1 MGPGP
6 ELVGYIIDE
15 CTLIHASC
23 LEDALSHLPVTVSAA
38 IYDDDYSWAHN
49 TCEICEE
56 VLDPDV
62 EDCEDENC
70 YHCGHRPDIESALE
84 ILEQAQ
90 TDLIADHAELRIS
103 KVIGKPPGFVWDTP
117 EHEAADK
124 ILDNAQEH
132 LRNLL

>member
-1 MGPGP
+1 M
-6 ELVGYIIDE
+6 
-15 CTLIHASC
+15 
-23 LEDALSHLPVTVSAA
+23 
-38 IYDDDYSWAHN
+38 
-49 TCEICEE
+49 CEICGE

-90 TDLIADHAELRIS
+90 TDLIDEHTYYVGTGL
-103 KVIGKPPGFVWDTP
+103 VWDS
-117 EHEAADK
+117 HVAQSAD
-124 ILDNAQEH
+124 ITLDHAQEH